1 MTTLVERLD
10 FTAALP
16 RARSRRDTEADTVQF
31 AQAALAAAKQEGL
44 QLAVRARYVALA
56 VIACLLPII
65 NPSWEQL
72 YYMPLLGL
80 FALIGWGQVKVGRV
94 GVSRPEL
101 VLLFCDLA
109 LLTFVAV
116 VPNPFGSGSWPLAMQ
131 YHFGNFIYF
140 FVLLSTAT
148 LAYSWRTV
156 IAVGTWTTALWIL
169 GMVWVWWQPDRA
181 PELTA
186 RIAAAVGSDDRLLR
200 LISPN
205 SIVLSSRIQELV
217 VFMIAAVT
225 LAVAVRRGNDLL
237 IRHAAVER
245 ERGNLARYFSPNVV
259 EELSR
264 HDEPLKQ
271 VRTQNV
277 AVLFVDIVGF
287 TAFADA
293 RAPEQVVGTLRE
305 FHALMEREVFSH
317 NGTLDKYLGDG
328 LMATFGTPFAA
339 AGDASNALR
348 CAQAMMAAVD
358 RWNGERKAVGEAA
371 MRVGFGLHYGPVVLG
386 DIGVTCLEFAV
397 IGSTVNA
404 ASRLEALTRTLDCAL
419 VVSDDLV
426 KCAKA
431 EAGDADAVFRPL
443 IAQAS
448 QAIRGLESPIAIWTQ
463 ARTEN
468 YGLR

>member
-1 MTTLVERLD
+1 VTTLAERLD
-10 FTAALP
+10 FVAALP
-16 RARSRRDTEADTVQF
+16 RSRSRRDTEADTVQF

-44 QLAVRARYVALA
+44 QLAVRARYVALV

-65 NPSWEQL
+65 NPAWEQL
-72 YYMPLLGL
+72 YYLPLLGL

-101 VLLFCDLA
+101 ALLFCDLA

-116 VPNPFGSGSWPLAMQ
+116 VPNPFGSGRWPLAMQ

-140 FVLLSTAT
+140 FVLLASAT

-156 IAVGTWTTALWIL
+156 IAVGTWTTGLWII
-169 GMVWVWWQPDRA
+169 GIVWVWWQPDRA

-186 RIAAAVGSDDRLLR
+186 RVAAAVGSDERLFN

-205 SIVLSSRIQELV
+205 SIVFGSRIQEMV

-225 LAVAVRRGNDLL
+225 LAIAVRRGNDLL

-264 HDEPLKQ
+264 HDEPLKH
-271 VRTQNV
+271 VRVQNV

-293 RAPEQVVGTLRE
+293 RAPEDVVGTLRE
-305 FHALMEREVFSH
+305 FHAMMEREVFSH
-317 NGTLDKYLGDG
+317 SGTLDKYLGDG
-328 LMATFGTPFAA
+328 LMATFGTPFAGGA
-339 AGDASNALR
+339 DASNALR

-358 RWNGERKAVGEAA
+358 RWNGERRSAGEAP
-371 MRVGFGLHYGPVVLG
+371 MRVSFGLHYGTVVLG

-404 ASRLEALTRTLDCAL
+404 ASRLEALTRTFDCAL

-426 KCAKA
+426 RRAKA
-431 EAGDADAVFRPL
+431 EIGDADAVFRPL
-443 IAQAS
+443 IGQTP
-448 QAIRGLESPIAIWTQ
+448 QTIRGLENPIAIWTQ
-463 ARTEN
+463 A
-468 YGLR
+468 